1 MGCAH
6 IFLTDSLSFK
16 FSIFTALTPLKY
28 RQQKKQ
34 NICKLAVYI
43 YLIKC
48 ILFILLEK
56 ICTLFNIRYNIQ
68 IKIFGNSQSSFTSII
83 SMINIKFVAIFQNFS
98 DNVG

>member
-43 YLIKC
+43 SNKMYPFY
-48 ILFILLEK
+48 FIRK
-56 ICTLFNIRYNIQ
+56 DMHTFQYQIQ
-68 IKIFGNSQSSFTSII
+68 YPN
-83 SMINIKFVAIFQNFS
+83 
-98 DNVG
+98 